1 MPEPTTFP
9 NLSTCIDTVS
19 VTITQP
25 DPISLTLQSTDA
37 VCFGDS
43 TGSVGVSSIIGGNI
57 GSYIYS
63 WTNSLGNTVGTTST
77 VNNLPAGWYTLSVTL
92 SLIHI

>member
-43 TGSVGVSSIIGGNI
+43 TGSVGVSSIIGVI
-57 GSYIYS
+57 
-63 WTNSLGNTVGTTST
+63 LGRTFI
-77 VNNLPAGWYTLSVTL
+77 AGQLTW
-92 SLIHI
+92 